1 MLKRAGA
8 AVFCLLISG
17 IAAVAQTT
25 VTTSGGTTN
34 AVPLFTGSSTLGN
47 SGITQ
52 GTLGQ
57 LSVIGGN
64 GATGTILGGTNASV
78 ANGPILMGKVPFMEI
93 VEDGSGSPSVGLV
106 ALGANDTLRNPQY
119 PAELDLGAS
128 NATTASAAGTGP
140 VAKGIIL
147 GRITFYG
154 DDGTNLRTRA
164 ATIDSEVY
172 NTVSTGN
179 VPAAL
184 NLSSNGSAPIV
195 FYTNSGNTWNPLLGS
210 SAERMRIDYNG
221 NVGIGIASPDQALTV
236 SGVVH
241 EIPAAGWS
249 GSNAA
254 YNYLGDS
261 NNGISSQFGGPTQ
274 LFGYNGV
281 QLVQQGNIGLAL
293 VSGNIGI
300 GTTSPGS
307 KLEVNGNLKLT
318 TGSGAS
324 MTFADG
330 TVQNTAWTGVLCGGD
345 YAEAVDVSGDL
356 KHYGPGDVLAIASSS
371 NGDVEKA
378 SAPYSTMV
386 AGIYATKP
394 GMIGR
399 RQATAKSSDEI
410 PMAMVGIVPAKVS
423 TENGPIHKGDLL
435 VTASTPGYAMKGTDR
450 SRMLGAVIG
459 KAMGSLDSGKGVIE
473 VLVTLQ

>member
-1 MLKRAGA
+1 MLNRVARLF
-8 AVFCLLISG
+8 FCLLSLGG
-17 IAAVAQTT
+17 IAMAQTT

-34 AVPLFTGSSTLGN
+34 AVPLFTGSATLGN

-52 GTLGQ
+52 WPLGQ
-57 LSVIGGN
+57 LSLMGGN

-78 ANGPILMGKVPFMEI
+78 ANSFVLMGKMPFMEI
-93 VEDGSGSPSVGLV
+93 VEDGSGSPSLGLV
-106 ALGANDTLRNPQY
+106 ALGANDPVRNPQY
-119 PAELDLGAS
+119 PAELHLGAS
-128 NATTASAAGTGP
+128 NAATASAVGTGA
-140 VAKGIIL
+140 VANGIIL
-147 GRITFYG
+147 GRISFYG
-154 DDGTNLRTRA
+154 DDGTNLRTRG

-179 VPAAL
+179 IPAAL
-184 NLSSNGSAPIV
+184 NLASDGSAPII
-195 FYTNSGNTWNPLLGS
+195 FYTNYGGGWNPLVGS
-210 SAERMRIDYNG
+210 SSERMRIDSSG
-221 NVGIGIASPDQALTV
+221 NVGIGTAAPDQALTV
-236 SGVVH
+236 KGIVH

-249 GSNAA
+249 GSSTA

-261 NNGISSQFGGPTQ
+261 SNGISSQFGGPTQ

-281 QLVQQGNIGLAL
+281 QLVQQGNIGLTL
-293 VSGNIGI
+293 FSGNIGI

-378 SAPYSTMV
+378 SEPYSTMV

-394 GMIGR
+394 GVIGR
-399 RQATAKSSDEI
+399 RQTTIKSSDEI
-410 PMAMVGIVPAKVS
+410 PMAMVGIVPAKAS